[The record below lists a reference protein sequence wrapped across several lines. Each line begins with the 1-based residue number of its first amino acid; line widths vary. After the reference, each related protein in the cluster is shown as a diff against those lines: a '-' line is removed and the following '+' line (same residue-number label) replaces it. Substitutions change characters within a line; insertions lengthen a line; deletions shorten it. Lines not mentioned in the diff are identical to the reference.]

1 MHILVITPVYP
12 HAASPTEGL
21 FNEQHVKALARRGVR
36 VTVVVCKPWLP
47 NKLSKWWRRYGSLAD
62 LPQIEER
69 NGIPIVYARYLHIPQ
84 YQLPYVTV
92 RSCACSILQAVNRFN
107 SREPFDVVQ
116 VHSSWPAGLAAP
128 MVAKRMVCP
137 FVLTLHIQEEPR
149 LYASKGG
156 SILYRRML
164 EEASAVIAVGSALER
179 FAKERG
185 LGSRSGRLRVIPNGV
200 DLTTVREVLR
210 EVSGGQEGWGNVIS
224 VANLWLIKGIDLNL
238 RSLARLAEAG
248 VPWQTYTIVGDG
260 PERPRLE
267 KLAKDL
273 GIAGRVKFTG
283 RLSHRTTL
291 AEIAKADIFCL
302 PSWQEAFG
310 VVYLEAMACGK
321 PVIGC
326 YGQGPE
332 DIVRHGIDGLLVAP
346 QDVEDLMEAMKQ
358 LLEDQESTR
367 ELGKSAK
374 SRAQEFTWERNAKEY
389 LKLYQEV
396 CSQRMDG
403 RAQGN
408 AARSNTAIGD
418 AGLTPQEAH
427 DRVRQANVR

>member
-1 MHILVITPVYP
+1 
-12 HAASPTEGL
+12 
-21 FNEQHVKALARRGVR
+21 
-36 VTVVVCKPWLP
+36 
-47 NKLSKWWRRYGSLAD
+47 
-62 LPQIEER
+62 
-69 NGIPIVYARYLHIPQ
+69 
-84 YQLPYVTV
+84 
-92 RSCACSILQAVNRFN
+92 
-107 SREPFDVVQ
+107 
-116 VHSSWPAGLAAP
+116 
-128 MVAKRMVCP
+128 
-137 FVLTLHIQEEPR
+137 
-149 LYASKGG
+149 
-156 SILYRRML
+156 ML

-332 DIVRHGIDGLLVAP
+332 DIVRHGIDGLLVKAR
-346 QDVEDLMEAMKQ
+346 DLENLTRAIKQ
-358 LLEDQESTR
+358 LIENPEFAGNLGES
-367 ELGKSAK
+367 GK
-374 SRAQEFTWERNAKEY
+374 SRAQEFTWERNSEGY
-389 LKLYQEV
+389 LKVYQEV
-396 CSQRMDG
+396 CAEPIGG
-403 RAQGN
+403 RTRGN
-408 AARSNTAIGD
+408 VGRSKTVTENAERTPEEARN
-418 AGLTPQEAH
+418 
-427 DRVRQANVR
+427 